1 MTELRSEQPQ
11 KRSFVVGCLS
21 HIVFTVF
28 TIGLLIGVGYL
39 WFDNYLDQFKTD
51 IPTGNVSQVETSQM
65 QSIQISLNRDS
76 MNQLLEQFLNTEG
89 TSDFTIQWEADSL
102 VAATTVNYNGLN
114 LPVKIDADL
123 VVNEEKYFQ
132 IVIESVKVAEIPLPL
147 MTAYEIVA
155 GQLVLP
161 NWLIY
166 HNDKAM
172 IDVDLNKIP
181 INLTDVVLTAAQANL
196 SENEISINVHYDSEQ
211 INLFSSLQ
219 FE

>member
-1 MTELRSEQPQ
+1 
-11 KRSFVVGCLS
+11 
-21 HIVFTVF
+21 
-28 TIGLLIGVGYL
+28 
-39 WFDNYLDQFKTD
+39 
-51 IPTGNVSQVETSQM
+51 
-65 QSIQISLNRDS
+65 
-76 MNQLLEQFLNTEG
+76 
-89 TSDFTIQWEADSL
+89 
-102 VAATTVNYNGLN
+102 VNYNGLN